1 MKSLR
6 RYRGRSVHPRV
17 AIALVV
23 MYGMLASACF
33 GARAQTVAAQPLDM
47 PVPPPRVVEVSQPDV
62 PPPVSLPEEPAR
74 TAPSSVVTS
83 PPRGNDVAR
92 PAEPPR
98 AEPVIEAAKPL
109 EDASKPPATTLQ
121 TTPAQREGELERRIR
136 TLLVQAAGGLGR
148 INYQALNNDG
158 RTQYETAKRF
168 ISQAEDAVRGKNLVF
183 AYNLADKAAALA
195 GQLSAR

>member
-1 MKSLR
+1 MTSR
-6 RYRGRSVHPRV
+6 CYRGSSAHPGL
-17 AIALVV
+17 AIALVA
-23 MYGMLASACF
+23 MCGMVSSGCF

-47 PVPPPRVVEVSQPDV
+47 PVPPPRVVEVSQPEM
-62 PPPVSLPEEPAR
+62 PPPVLLPEEPAR
-74 TAPSSVVTS
+74 TAPSSALTS
-83 PPRGNDVAR
+83 PPRGNEVAR
-92 PAEPPR
+92 PTEPPR
-98 AEPVIEAAKPL
+98 AEPVIEAAKPP

-121 TTPAQREGELERRIR
+121 TTPAQLDGELERRIR

-168 ISQAEDAVRGKNLVF
+168 ISQAEDAVRAKNLVF

>member
-1 MKSLR
+1 MKSR
-6 RYRGRSVHPRV
+6 HEPWSAVRPG
-17 AIALVV
+17 ATAALVALC
-23 MYGMLASACF
+23 GMAASACF
-33 GARAQTVAAQPLDM
+33 GARAQTVAAQPLDV
-47 PVPPPRVVEVSQPDV
+47 PVPPPRVVEVSHPEI
-62 PPPVSLPEEPAR
+62 PPPVPLPEEPAR
-74 TAPSSVVTS
+74 TAPSSVLTPS
-83 PPRGNDVAR
+83 PRGNEAAR

-98 AEPVIEAAKPL
+98 AEPVVEAVKPT
-109 EDASKPPATTLQ
+109 EDASKPPITTLQ
-121 TTPAQREGELERRIR
+121 TTPAQRDGELERRIR

-168 ISQAEDAVRGKNLVF
+168 ISQAEDAVRAKNLVF